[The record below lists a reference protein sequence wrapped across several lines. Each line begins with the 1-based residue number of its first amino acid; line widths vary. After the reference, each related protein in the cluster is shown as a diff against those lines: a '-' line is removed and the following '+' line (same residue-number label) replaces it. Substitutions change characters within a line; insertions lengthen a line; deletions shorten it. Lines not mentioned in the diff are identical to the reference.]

1 MPIYEYECEK
11 CGKIHEVIQKIT
23 DKPLVTCPGCKGR
36 LHKRISQCSFHL
48 KGTGWYATDYA
59 KNSGSGAAPAKIKPN
74 PSSSDSGSDSGGD
87 SGSDTKSSTDTKKET
102 KKAD

>member
-11 CGKIHEVIQKIT
+11 CGSIHEILQKIA

-36 LHKRISQCSFHL
+36 LHKRISQCTFHL

-59 KNSGSGAAPAKIKPN
+59 KSSGGNSAPPPKKNDSSVDKASSGDKATSDKKSGA
-74 PSSSDSGSDSGGD
+74 DSK
-87 SGSDTKSSTDTKKET
+87 KSTET
-102 KKAD
+102 KKN